1 MKIVKYGDGA
11 SARPAETF
19 LAKGNETFYM
29 GGAVKLAGGTV
40 EPSNEVTDPI
50 YGICVGFVGADGNT
64 PYKNLLAG
72 QKNAGD
78 TYVDGVSLKPVS
90 GNAIGLRIK
99 VVPVQPNDVIRGL
112 ANADV
117 GATAAAKKVG
127 NYINVSTTASSEFGK
142 ATATSTKEQ
151 FLIVGHP
158 GKGSPRALD
167 VKVVEGQIFGQ

>member
-11 SARPAETF
+11 SARPAELFTMLGGEAYF
-19 LAKGNETFYM
+19 I

-40 EPSNEVTDPI
+40 QSADAVTDPI

-142 ATATSTKEQ
+142 ATATSAKEQ